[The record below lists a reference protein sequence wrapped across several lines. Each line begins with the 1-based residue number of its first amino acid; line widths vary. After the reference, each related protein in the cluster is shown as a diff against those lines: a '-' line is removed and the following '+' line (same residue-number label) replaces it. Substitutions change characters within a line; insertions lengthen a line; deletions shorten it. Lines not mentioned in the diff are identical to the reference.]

1 MAKTISL
8 NEALN
13 LVKDN
18 DHIVAGMA
26 ASEGKA
32 FFQRLHEIASRVNQ
46 VTIDN
51 CLPLSPYPFML
62 DETLKETFSINSWF
76 FNGDL
81 RKAFNHGNI
90 SYIPNHLHF
99 AGVKRLYEK
108 TPDIYVGNATPP
120 DKHGFVSLSL
130 GNVYEKKMIEQ
141 AKTVILEINPNLPR
155 TFGDMEVHKDDI
167 DYFIEVGYDV
177 PELPDNEPNEK
188 DLKIGQYIADMIHD
202 GDTIQL
208 GIGGIPNAVAHAL
221 TSKKDLGVHTEML
234 TTGFMKLYQSGA
246 ITNQKKTLH
255 KGKMVAAFALG
266 TKELYEFLDDNPGI
280 LILDGNYVNDPD
292 VIRQNDNQ
300 VSINTTLQV
309 DLAGQCASESLGPVQ
324 FSGTGGQ
331 SDTAT
336 GAQKSKNG
344 RSFIA
349 LYSTAMVRQEDGT
362 RIEQSKIVPTLLKGA
377 YVTLSRND
385 VDHVVTEYGVA
396 SLRGTSMKERARRLI
411 DIAHPD
417 FRKTLE
423 EEAKALGIL

>member
-32 FFQRLHEIASRVNQ
+32 FFERLHEIASKVNH

-51 CLPLSPYPFML
+51 CLPLSPYTFML

-155 TFGDMEVHKDDI
+155 TFGDMEVHMDDI
-167 DYFIEVGYDV
+167 DYFIEVDYDV

-188 DLKIGQYIADMIHD
+188 DMKIGQYIADMIHD

-336 GAQKSKNG
+336 GAQKAKNG

-411 DIAHPD
+411 DIAHPN
-417 FRKTLE
+417 FRKALE
-423 EEAKALGIL
+423 EEASALGIL